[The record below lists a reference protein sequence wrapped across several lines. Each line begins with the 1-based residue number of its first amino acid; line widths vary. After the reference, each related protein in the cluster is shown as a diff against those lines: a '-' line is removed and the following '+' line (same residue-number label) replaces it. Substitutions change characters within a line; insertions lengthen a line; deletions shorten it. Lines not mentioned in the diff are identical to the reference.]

1 MRAMI
6 LLAALAVST
15 MPVAASALPAKITA
29 AVAAKTRPAEMVAR
43 DAARKPAEVLAFL
56 DLQQGDAVLDFFAGG
71 GYYSEL
77 IGRAVGPK
85 GSVIA
90 FEPAG
95 FYRTEKQKA
104 DWAALVART
113 PNVRVMPL
121 PIQSFDAAPN
131 SFDRALLHLVYH
143 DLYWE
148 SAQYNIPR
156 MDPDAILAKLY
167 RSIKPGGT
175 IVVID
180 HAGPTGDTRA
190 IVEKTHRIDPETV
203 KADFI
208 RAGFVL
214 DSESDMLRTPGDDM
228 TKSVFDPE
236 VRGKTDRFVLRFKR
250 PG

>member
-6 LLAALAVST
+6 VLAALAAAT
-15 MPVAASALPAKITA
+15 MPVAASALPAKIA
-29 AVAAKTRPAEMVAR
+29 DAVSAKSRPAAMVAR
-43 DAARKPAEVLAFL
+43 DEGRKPAEVLAFL

-95 FYRTEKQKA
+95 FYRTDKQKA
-104 DWAALVART
+104 DWAALIART

-121 PIQSFDAAPN
+121 PIQSYDAAPN

-148 SAQYNIPR
+148 SAEYNIPR
-156 MDPDAILAKLY
+156 MDPDAILGRLF

-175 IVVID
+175 VVVVD
-180 HAGPTGDTRA
+180 HIGPAGDTRA
-190 IVEKTHRIDPETV
+190 IVDKMHRIDPETV
-203 KADFI
+203 KADFL

-214 DSESDMLRTPGDDM
+214 DGESGMLRTAGDDM
-228 TKSVFDPE
+228 TKSVFDPA

-250 PG
+250 PA